1 MDIWEKEYVPKEW
14 RKSIICPV
22 YKKGD
27 KLECTNYRGI
37 TLLCMANKVF
47 ANILCS
53 RLEPITEC
61 IIGEYQAGF
70 RPGRS
75 TVDQLFTV
83 KQTLKNCWEYNLSVY
98 QIYVDLKQAYD
109 SGGRSYIQL

>member
-14 RKSIICPV
+14 QKSITCPI

-27 KLECTNYRGI
+27 KLKCYARHI
-37 TLLCMANKVF
+37 KCLS
-47 ANILCS
+47 NILCN
-53 RLEPITEC
+53 RLEPITER

-75 TVDQLFTV
+75 AIL
-83 KQTLKNCWEYNLSVY
+83 
-98 QIYVDLKQAYD
+98 
-109 SGGRSYIQL
+109 